1 METRETTKLVW
12 PGSNDGYKKFVPP
25 LNFETE
31 EKEEKKTNGFEKKRR
46 GERKKGK
53 NREKW
58 KKRGGFLFAVVAT
71 WEVQLPTMGV
81 QLPLE
86 FRIRT
91 SSKSTVV
98 LLNPE
103 RYRGNKRRPFG
114 CNGGPKLKSCMLCSR
129 FVLTLF
135 SITMNKT
142 VWFGIFWQRKC
153 KFEQMKKNLFK
164 NWKDKFELKI
174 EKRRYEDII
183 FIN

>member
-71 WEVQLPTMGV
+71 
-81 QLPLE
+81 
-86 FRIRT
+86 
-91 SSKSTVV
+91 
-98 LLNPE
+98 
-103 RYRGNKRRPFG
+103 
-114 CNGGPKLKSCMLCSR
+114 
-129 FVLTLF
+129 
-135 SITMNKT
+135 
-142 VWFGIFWQRKC
+142 
-153 KFEQMKKNLFK
+153 
-164 NWKDKFELKI
+164 
-174 EKRRYEDII
+174 
-183 FIN
+183 

>member
-46 GERKKGK
+46 GERKKEK

-58 KKRGGFLFAVVAT
+58 KK
-71 WEVQLPTMGV
+71 
-81 QLPLE
+81 
-86 FRIRT
+86 
-91 SSKSTVV
+91 
-98 LLNPE
+98 
-103 RYRGNKRRPFG
+103 KRRILVCCCRDMRSSTPD
-114 CNGGPKLKSCMLCSR
+114 NGRSTSARNFVFAPRRNPLLFFWIPNVIVVIKGVHLAATVDQNWNLACFVQDLSWLYFRSRWIKL
-129 FVLTLF
+129 
-135 SITMNKT
+135 
-142 VWFGIFWQRKC
+142 WFGIFWQRKC